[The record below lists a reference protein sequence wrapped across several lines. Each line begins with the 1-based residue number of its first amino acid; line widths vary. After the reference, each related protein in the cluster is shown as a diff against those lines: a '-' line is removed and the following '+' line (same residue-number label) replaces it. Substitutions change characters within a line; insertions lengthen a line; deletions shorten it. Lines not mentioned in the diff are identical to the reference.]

1 VRIFGPTDSKDQIE
15 GTVNA
20 AFRENGGRTPTNH
33 GQFSSSRYAFLFK
46 PGIYDVDLPVGYYT
60 QILGLGR
67 NPDEVIFNSSRGIY
81 CKEGDKKS
89 IFGSLSTFW
98 RGAENFRRHG
108 SMLWATSQAT
118 PLRRAIID
126 GDLELAEYTRHVGE
140 GYSSG
145 GFVGNVRV
153 SGKMKALSQ
162 QQYCTR
168 NAELAG
174 GTMGGV
180 WNMVYVGTM
189 GAPETGC
196 GPNQQNVAVVTVPVT
211 PRIAEKPFIS
221 IDAAGRYSL
230 HIPRFS
236 HNRVGPDFSWG
247 EVVDFEHVFV
257 ANASVTAATI
267 NTQLRQGFHVVLA
280 AGMYH
285 LEDTL
290 ELNRHGQ
297 VLLGIGLPTLVAAEG
312 VPAIRVGN
320 VDGVRIAGILV
331 EAGTGGK
338 REALFEWGEG
348 TYKGNPKAP
357 GLMHDVF
364 IRVGGT
370 NDPVHAQAKSR
381 IMMRIASG
389 NVIGDNLWLWRADHG
404 VSGIVKS
411 EMNPCDTGLEV
422 TGGNVTMYGL
432 AVEHTLKDLVNWSGN
447 NGETYFYQSELPY
460 DVTQAYG
467 DNGYVGY
474 RVHDDVIT
482 HKAFGVGV
490 YHYFRDHAVHVQS
503 GIAVPAWLL
512 NSFVAPLSVYLSGK
526 GEMQHVINNYGV
538 ETSSRTDQAKWFCK
552 KGPKVPPPTTT
563 VTATTTTTKTRTGT
577 KTSTTTWTRTMTTS
591 KTVTSTTRTTTST
604 TRTMT
609 STTFTGT
616 ITSSTTTT
624 TSSSST
630 TQTQTIT
637 RSSTTT
643 SVTSTTTTTTTTS
656 PGPWWIMFSSPPQVG
671 SLGFTAFLAG
681 VGLLNLCFIYVLV
694 NHACCRRRR
703 VPQEPRVP
711 VSRLLSILGSPQSG
725 VLSPMSSIFGG
736 ASPGPFSNS
745 PRQDAARTVS
755 VDANNTYARR
765 SLESQFWLPSS
776 RVSDTPGRP
785 KMTSRLFSMTSMNES
800 AYSMSPRGNA
810 LLASWVS
817 RSP

>member
-1 VRIFGPTDSKDQIE
+1 MPR
-15 GTVNA
+15 
-20 AFRENGGRTPTNH
+20 
-33 GQFSSSRYAFLFK
+33 
-46 PGIYDVDLPVGYYT
+46 
-60 QILGLGR
+60 GL
-67 NPDEVIFNSSRGIY
+67 S
-81 CKEGDKKS
+81 
-89 IFGSLSTFW
+89 
-98 RGAENFRRHG
+98 
-108 SMLWATSQAT
+108 
-118 PLRRAIID
+118 
-126 GDLELAEYTRHVGE
+126 
-140 GYSSG
+140 
-145 GFVGNVRV
+145 GNVRV

-189 GAPETGC
+189 GAPVTGC
-196 GPNQQNVAVVTVPVT
+196 GPNEQNVAVVTVPVT

-221 IDAAGRYSL
+221 IDAAGHYSL
-230 HIPRFS
+230 HIPHFTR
-236 HNRVGPDFSWG
+236 NRVGPDFSWG
-247 EVVDFEHVFV
+247 HVVDFKHVFV
-257 ANASVTAATI
+257 ANSSVTAATI
-267 NTQLRQGFHVVLA
+267 NGQLSQGMHVVLTP
-280 AGMYH
+280 GMYH

-290 ELNRHGQ
+290 ELSKHGQ
-297 VLLGIGLPTLVAAEG
+297 VLLGLGLPTLIAAEG
-312 VPAIRVGN
+312 IPAIRVGN
-320 VDGVRIAGILV
+320 ADDVRIAGILV
-331 EAGTGGK
+331 EAGAGGK
-338 REALFEWGEG
+338 RETLFEWGDGTHEG
-348 TYKGNPKAP
+348 DPKAP

-370 NDPVHAQAKSR
+370 NDPADVQAQSR
-381 IMMRIASG
+381 IMVRIASG

-432 AVEHTLKDLVNWSGN
+432 AVEHTLKDLVHWSGD

-467 DNGYVGY
+467 DAGYVGY
-474 RVHDDVIT
+474 RVHDNVIA

-490 YHYFRDHAVHVQS
+490 YHYFRDHPVHVQS

-512 NSFVAPLSVYLSGK
+512 NSVVAPLSVYLSGK
-526 GEMQHVINNYGV
+526 GEMQHVINNRGAV
-538 ETSSRTDQAKWFCK
+538 TSSLTDTKAQYFCK
-552 KGPKVPPPTTT
+552 KGPSVPPPTTT
-563 VTATTTTTKTRTGT
+563 VTATTSTTMSRTGT
-577 KTSTTTWTRTMTTS
+577 ETSTPTVTRTVTTSSTVTSITSTTTSTSTSSTTQ
-591 KTVTSTTRTTTST
+591 TVTTTTV
-604 TRTMT
+604 
-609 STTFTGT
+609 TGT
-616 ITSSTTTT
+616 ITSTTTTT

-630 TQTQTIT
+630 TKTLTIT
-637 RSSTTT
+637 RSTTTT
-643 SVTSTTTTTTTTS
+643 SITSTTTTTSTTT

-671 SLGFTAFLAG
+671 SLRFIAFLAG
-681 VGLLNLCFIYVLV
+681 IGLLNLCFIYVLV

-725 VLSPMSSIFGG
+725 VFSPMSSIFGG

-755 VDANNTYARR
+755 VDAGNNYARR
-765 SLESQFWLPSS
+765 SLEQQFWLPNS
-776 RVSDTPGRP
+776 RVSDTPGGP
-785 KMTSRLFSMTSMNES
+785 KMASRLFSMASMNES